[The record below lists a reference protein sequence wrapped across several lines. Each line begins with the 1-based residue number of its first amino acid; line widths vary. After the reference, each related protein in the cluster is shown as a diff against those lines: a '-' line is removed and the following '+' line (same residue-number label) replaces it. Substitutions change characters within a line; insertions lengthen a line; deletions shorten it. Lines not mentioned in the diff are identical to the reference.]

1 MTRESVLKQG
11 FVSAKCQTARA
22 SFRSGLSTLNISR
35 TPSIG
40 DGKNI
45 TPKRLTT
52 ASKVSAG
59 NGRWSAKA
67 TSKCAFLNPRRSAAR
82 RAAATSSETGP
93 IPESLPSGPTKAAT
107 VKAGSPGPVAISSTV
122 WRLPIRASSTRACVT
137 GANICRMIS
146 RCFSQKGAAPLH
158 PRIISSLLCGA
169 GRMVSDFLREALV
182 HFLDSY
188 QRGCPGPNHSAAP
201 YGRYQANCR
210 DVVGQIHDHH
220 GIVFSATVIHAL
232 MFSAVD
238 LDVGHYGK
246 PSASG

>member
-35 TPSIG
+35 TASTG

-82 RAAATSSETGP
+82 RAAATISGTGS
-93 IPESLPSGPTKAAT
+93 IPKTLPSGPTKAAT

-158 PRIISSLLCGA
+158 PRIISSLPWGA
-169 GRMVSDFLREALV
+169 WSLVSNFLRKALV
-182 HFLDSY
+182 HFLDSQ
-188 QRGCPGPNHSAAP
+188 QRGRPGANQSAAR
-201 YGRYQANCR
+201 YGRHQANRR
-210 DVVGQIHDHH
+210 DVVGQIHDHND
-220 GIVFSATVIHAL
+220 IVFAKTVMDAL
-232 MFSAVD
+232 EFSAD
-238 LDVGHYGK
+238 SLDDGFYGS
-246 PSASG
+246 PTA